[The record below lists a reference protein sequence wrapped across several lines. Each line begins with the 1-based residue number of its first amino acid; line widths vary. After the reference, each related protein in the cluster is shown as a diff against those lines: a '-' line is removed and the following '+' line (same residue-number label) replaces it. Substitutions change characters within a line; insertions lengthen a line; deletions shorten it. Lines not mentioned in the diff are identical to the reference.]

1 MTKHSKKGAGGKRAG
16 SGPKTNYAKMQV
28 QLPPDDKE
36 KIKQKYGRSFNQLFR
51 AWIKTL
57 IG

>member
-1 MTKHSKKGAGGKRAG
+1 MDKRKFNGGARPN
-16 SGPKTNYAKMQV
+16 SGRKTNYVSMEVK
-28 QLPPDDKE
+28 LPADDKE